1 MSTSRHV
8 VFWLESLLFD
18 YTLIEADIR
27 AEFSQFGEVAEV
39 MLLDDK
45 NASDIAIIEFETVEA
60 VEKAIATLDGNEKLV
75 EGFRAIMRVVEMT
88 PKVERALL
96 VKAHILAA
104 SKFDDLI
111 DPFDN
116 YNAMNKYTCRYVL
129 GAEKMSSEYSVI
141 GRIVGVGGENVK
153 GIFKQTNAHVRI
165 NGKQK
170 SREDPLHVRVSAETL
185 EAYQQGKAMTEKLIQ
200 EMYDDYAT
208 WCDRHY
214 VPVPPIKL
222 RVVEGQESLRPL
234 GRLVEYHFG
243 GSIQSL

>member
-1 MSTSRHV
+1 MSTSRHIV
-8 VFWLESLLFD
+8 VWIESLLFD
-18 YTLIEADIR
+18 YRLIESDVR
-27 AEFSQFGEVAEV
+27 QELSKFGEIVEV

-45 NASDIAIIEFETVEA
+45 NACDVAIVEFETCES
-60 VEKAIATLDGNEKLV
+60 VEKAIVALDGQERV
-75 EGFRAIMRVVEMT
+75 IEGYTGVFRAVEMT

-104 SKFDDLI
+104 SKYDDVI

-116 YNAMNKYTCRYVL
+116 FNNLNKYTCRYVL
-129 GAEKMSSEYSVI
+129 GADKMSSEYSVI

-153 GIFKQTNAHVRI
+153 NIQKVTNAHVRI

-170 SREDPLHVRVSAETL
+170 SREDPLHVRVSAETR
-185 EAYQQGKAMTEKLIQ
+185 EAYEQGKAMAEKLIQ
-200 EMYDDYAT
+200 EMYDDYAV

-214 VPVPPIKL
+214 VPVPPVRL
-222 RVVEGQESLRPL
+222 RVVEGQETLRPL

-243 GSIQSL
+243 RSSISA